1 MKRQSLALAFI
12 LAVTIIFG
20 NITASAAEADDGIL
34 TLEEAK
40 ALALK
45 NDIQFNQQQSYIQQ
59 ASESYEDIYEKNTKS
74 DNTNYKSLADRASA
88 SISRKVSIEN
98 AASNIRKEI
107 FKRNDLK
114 RASDYSVTS
123 SYYNVLNA
131 VYALENAEAE
141 IGLKQ
146 KELELV
152 RIKHGLSLVT
162 KKELTLADSEFA
174 SAQNAYK
181 KAFSDLQNKMAEL
194 SRNIGKNLDV
204 FNDKL
209 DMTLMVP
216 DIKLLDLNKI
226 KEDYMKNNQSFYNAK
241 EAYDLAEYKLQLT
254 EEQYDYYYKRLPNR
268 TSSIVEQFDDMLE
281 KARRDFEDAKYT
293 YNEKEKELDLTLLNQ
308 YTTINDLYETYEKQK
323 KDLEDAKLEIEN
335 SKLKYQMGI
344 IKKSDLES
352 SIAELGKKEN
362 QLNSTII
369 NLNLQYLNL
378 TQYSIYE

>member
-152 RIKHGLSLVT
+152 RIKHGLSL
-162 KKELTLADSEFA
+162 
-174 SAQNAYK
+174 
-181 KAFSDLQNKMAEL
+181 
-194 SRNIGKNLDV
+194 
-204 FNDKL
+204 
-209 DMTLMVP
+209 
-216 DIKLLDLNKI
+216 
-226 KEDYMKNNQSFYNAK
+226 
-241 EAYDLAEYKLQLT
+241 
-254 EEQYDYYYKRLPNR
+254 
-268 TSSIVEQFDDMLE
+268 
-281 KARRDFEDAKYT
+281 
-293 YNEKEKELDLTLLNQ
+293 
-308 YTTINDLYETYEKQK
+308 
-323 KDLEDAKLEIEN
+323 
-335 SKLKYQMGI
+335 
-344 IKKSDLES
+344 
-352 SIAELGKKEN
+352 
-362 QLNSTII
+362 
-369 NLNLQYLNL
+369 
-378 TQYSIYE
+378 